1 MLVFYLC
8 ILFSQ
13 ALRQSGLL
21 DITMKTAELLRK
33 NQELQREIEKLQ
45 RETKNFVLSVLSN
58 PENSHILDNIRSG
71 AQLYEVGV
79 TLCKV
84 MGIQGVHICL
94 HICL

>member
-1 MLVFYLC
+1 
-8 ILFSQ
+8 
-13 ALRQSGLL
+13 
-21 DITMKTAELLRK
+21 MKTAELLRK

-79 TLCKV
+79 
-84 MGIQGVHICL
+84 
-94 HICL
+94 